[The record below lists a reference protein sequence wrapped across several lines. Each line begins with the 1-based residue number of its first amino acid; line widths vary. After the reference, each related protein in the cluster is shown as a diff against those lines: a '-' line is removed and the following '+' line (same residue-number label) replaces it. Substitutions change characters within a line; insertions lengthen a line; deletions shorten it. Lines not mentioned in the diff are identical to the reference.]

1 MTFWLKLVMRLA
13 LSIVL
18 VLGFVSKPIKKMN
31 LLDFMRNFQVKP

>member
-1 MTFWLKLVMRLA
+1 MTFWLKLVMRLTM
-13 LSIVL
+13 SIML